1 MKEVNHPVEE
11 SASRNNDATGVM
23 EGPNKQFQ
31 ITTLAGRL
39 SRPGLK
45 KNVIDLVRG
54 QPCHLLNRV
63 QLSTQ
68 KKTA

>member
-11 SASRNNDATGVM
+11 SASRNDATGVM

-45 KNVIDLVRG
+45 KNVIDLAGG

-68 KKTA
+68 KKTT